1 MKGPLAPT
9 LFPAGRGRGP
19 HRGKVRG
26 TFAAFVVFST
36 LWLSLSKAH
45 AAEKTSLSYVTW
57 NADFGYIMAAI
68 DKGYF
73 ADEGLDVDLTS
84 AGGGVA
90 IPAMISGNLDFSGS
104 GSSAISAILKG
115 AHLKVVVV
123 GQDRPGWQLWSM
135 QPQIKTLTD
144 LKASQVA
151 VISRGDS
158 GEVALRYLMQLHS
171 LPRDYFAFTPL
182 GNGTARL
189 AAISTGS
196 IPAGIMVW
204 GEVEKLKTSGGLN
217 NGRLVSNLTDE
228 VRMVFNGLATS
239 DKLIAEKPDLVL
251 RMVRAII
258 KGQTYVRSFRDPSI
272 AMIAKYAKTEP
283 KDAASDYDHIQPAIA
298 RDGTVDAAVQ
308 ANEVALRSEM
318 MEIPDPQRLKPAAV
332 FDFGPARKA
341 LASLTA
347 SGWKPQP

>member
-1 MKGPLAPT
+1 MIRPPHPPVASRRVPPSPQRGEGWGEGAIIALL
-9 LFPAGRGRGP
+9 LFVALL
-19 HRGKVRG
+19 
-26 TFAAFVVFST
+26 FS
-36 LWLSLSKAH
+36 SSAH
-45 AAEKTSLSYVTW
+45 AEKTSLSYVTW

-73 ADEGLDVDLTS
+73 AEEGLDVDLTS

-90 IPAMISGNLDFSGS
+90 VPAVISGSLDFTGS

-115 AHLKVVVV
+115 AHMKVVLV
-123 GQDRPGWQLWSM
+123 GQDRPGWQLWSVK
-135 QPQIKTLTD
+135 PELETVAD
-144 LKASQVA
+144 LKGQPVA

-158 GEVALRYLMQLHS
+158 GEIALRYLLKKHN

-204 GEVEKLKTSGGLN
+204 GEVEKLKTSGGLTQ
-217 NGRLVSNLTDE
+217 GHLISNLTEE
-228 VRMVFNGLATS
+228 VRMPFNGLATS

-251 RMVRAII
+251 RMVRALL
-258 KGQTYVRSFRDPSI
+258 KGQTYIRTNRAQAV
-272 AMIAKYAKTEP
+272 AMIAHYAKTEE
-283 KDAASDYDHIQPAIA
+283 KDAESDYDHIQGGIA
-298 RDGTVDAAVQ
+298 RDGTVPAPVQ
-308 ANEVALRSEM
+308 SEEIALRSEM
-318 MEIPDPQRLKPAAV
+318 VDMPPAQQMKAAAI

-341 LASLTA
+341 LADLNA
-347 SGWKPQP
+347 KGWKPTP

>member
-1 MKGPLAPT
+1 MIRRFAITATLAAMLASP
-9 LFPAGRGRGP
+9 FVSEPAQ
-19 HRGKVRG
+19 
-26 TFAAFVVFST
+26 
-36 LWLSLSKAH
+36 
-45 AAEKTSLSYVTW
+45 AEKTSLSYVTW

-73 ADEGLDVDLTS
+73 AEEGLDVDLTS

-90 IPAMISGNLDFSGS
+90 VPAVLSGSLDFTGS

-135 QPQIKTLTD
+135 QSALKTLTD
-144 LKASQVA
+144 LKDSQVA

-158 GEVALRYLMQLHS
+158 GEVALRYLMKLHN

-182 GNGTARL
+182 GNGSARL

-196 IPAGIMVW
+196 IPAGVMVW
-204 GEVEKLKTSGGLN
+204 GEVEKLKTSGGLK
-217 NGRLVSNLTDE
+217 NGHLISNLTDE

-251 RMVRAII
+251 HMVRAIL
-258 KGQTYVRSFRDPSI
+258 KGQTYVRTFRDPSV
-272 AMIAKYAKTEP
+272 AMIAKYEKTEA

-298 RDGTVDAAVQ
+298 RDGTVDASVQ

-318 MEIPDPQRLKPAAV
+318 MDIADAQRLKPADV
-332 FDFGPARKA
+332 FDFGPARQA
-341 LASLTA
+341 MASLTA
-347 SGWKPQP
+347 SGWKPKP

>member
-1 MKGPLAPT
+1 LAVLLLP
-9 LFPAGRGRGP
+9 FS
-19 HRGKVRG
+19 
-26 TFAAFVVFST
+26 AA
-36 LWLSLSKAH
+36 H
-45 AAEKTSLSYVTW
+45 AEKTSLSYVTW

-73 ADEGLDVDLTS
+73 AEEGLDVDLTS

-90 IPAMISGNLDFSGS
+90 VPAVLSGSLDFTGS

-135 QPQIKTLTD
+135 QPALKTLTD
-144 LKASQVA
+144 LKDSQAA

-158 GEVALRYLMQLHS
+158 GEVALRYLMKLHN

-182 GNGTARL
+182 GNGSARL

-196 IPAGIMVW
+196 IPAGVMVW

-217 NGRLVSNLTDE
+217 NGHLISNLTDE

-251 RMVRAII
+251 HMVRAIL
-258 KGQTYVRSFRDPSI
+258 KGQTYVRTFRDPSVT
-272 AMIAKYAKTEP
+272 MIAKYEKTEE

-298 RDGTVDAAVQ
+298 RDGTVDASVQ

-318 MEIPDPQRLKPAAV
+318 MDIAEAQRAKPADV
-332 FDFGPARKA
+332 FDFGPARQA
-341 LASLTA
+341 MESLKA
-347 SGWKPQP
+347 SGWKPTP